1 MKANIVMIEPEY
13 PGNIGLICRVM
24 KNFGF
29 SELILVNPQIDHL
42 SGEAY
47 ARAMH
52 ASDVLKK
59 AKIVSSLEEA
69 ISKSEYAVATTAKI
83 TKGHKLFRTPLT
95 AKEFADKFLEG
106 NAKVAIVLG
115 RDSTGLTNSEIRAC
129 DFVVHIPASRQYS
142 TLNISHSA
150 AVILYEL
157 FQKTSKREFKTADT
171 KSRKLL
177 IDKFEKFI
185 RNQSHI
191 KNRKNL
197 MIAFKGL
204 VSRAMIT
211 DKEAS
216 SLMSAF
222 DDKSN
227 K

>member
-1 MKANIVMIEPEY
+1 MKASIVMIEPEY
-13 PGNIGLICRVM
+13 AGNVGLICRTM

-29 SELILVNPQIDHL
+29 SELILVNPQMDHL

-52 ASDVLKK
+52 ASDVLEK
-59 AKIVSSLEEA
+59 AKIVTSLEEA
-69 ISKSEYAVATTAKI
+69 ISKSDYAIATTAKI
-83 TKGHKLFRTPLT
+83 TKGSKQFRTPLT
-95 AKEFADKFLEG
+95 SREFSEKFSDS
-106 NAKVAIVLG
+106 NAKIAVVLG
-115 RDSTGLTNSEIRAC
+115 RDSTGLTNSEIRKC
-129 DFVVHIPASRQYS
+129 DFIVHIPTSQKYP

-150 AVILYEL
+150 AIILYEL
-157 FQKTSKREFKTADT
+157 FEKTNKREFKTAES
-171 KSRKLL
+171 KSKKLL

-185 RNQSHI
+185 KNQTHI

-197 MIAFKGL
+197 LSSFKGL

-211 DKEAS
+211 EKEAS

>member
-1 MKANIVMIEPEY
+1 MKASIVMIEPEY
-13 PGNIGLICRVM
+13 AGNIGLICRAM

-29 SELILVNPQIDHL
+29 SELILVNPKMDHL

-52 ASDVLKK
+52 ASEILEK
-59 AKIVSSLEEA
+59 AKIVNSLEA
-69 ISKSEYAVATTAKI
+69 ATSKSEYIIATTAKI
-83 TKGHKLFRTPLT
+83 TKGNKLFRTPLT
-95 AKEFADKFLEG
+95 AKEFADNFSG
-106 NAKVAIVLG
+106 SDAKVAIVLG
-115 RDSTGLTNSEIRAC
+115 RDSKGLTNSEIRKC
-129 DFVVHIPASRQYS
+129 DFIVHIPTSRKYS

-157 FQKTSKREFKTADT
+157 FQKTSKREFNSADS
-171 KSRKLL
+171 KSKKLL

-185 RNQSHI
+185 KNQTHI

-197 MIAFKGL
+197 MSSFKGL

-211 DKEAS
+211 NKEAS

-222 DDKSN
+222 DEKSN